1 MFLVCSCRAVLA
13 ALAAIGAAAL
23 VAADSDVA
31 AETLPGPYRA
41 EVERVVDGDTLAVRV
56 AVWLGL
62 EVSVRIRIRGID
74 APELRARCPQE
85 REMAEAAAAHLAALV
100 GEGPVALTNIAG
112 GKFYGRVI
120 ADVASAEA
128 RDLAEA
134 MLAPGLARPYDG
146 GRREGW
152 CDGEAPAATA
162 AR

>member
-1 MFLVCSCRAVLA
+1 MFLAGFRATSLAIVAHA
-13 ALAAIGAAAL
+13 ALAPIAAA
-23 VAADSDVA
+23 S
-31 AETLPGPYRA
+31 AETLAGPYRA

-62 EVSVRIRIRGID
+62 EVSVRVRIRGID

-85 REMAEAAAAHLAALV
+85 RELAEAAAAHLAALV

-120 ADVASAEA
+120 ADVASAAA

-146 GRREGW
+146 GRRDGW